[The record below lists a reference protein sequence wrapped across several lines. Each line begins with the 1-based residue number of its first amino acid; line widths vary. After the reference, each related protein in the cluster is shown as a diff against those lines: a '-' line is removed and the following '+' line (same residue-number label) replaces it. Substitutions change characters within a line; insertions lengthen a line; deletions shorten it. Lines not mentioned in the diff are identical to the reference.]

1 LIPITKDVVFRLN
14 NRITRL
20 LGTCIDPG
28 AFPDE
33 TERER
38 RAHACLGASL
48 SLVLYVEYKWA
59 WLEECATM
67 AQVLIY
73 LINVTKT
80 SDTQIRDVPILQAL
94 FRAGA
99 GAGKFRSTLEPD
111 STSSIRWTCMSMIV
125 VRRMLMTSQVRDAA
139 EQVINCLAE
148 VSGDRNSS
156 NDEKAAK
163 TAGII
168 DKHLKAGW
176 DSADSLHE
184 VLIPRLETV
193 KLEDRL
199 REIVQE
205 KQDDITRLDNTW
217 NVFGWAEE
225 TDEAILKLAQTLKEA
240 TSSVLD
246 NLPGAVLQWKE
257 DSRPS
262 PEKGA
267 QSTPYFMP
275 HFIPPRQLLQRL
287 WLCVW
292 TIRRVSITGWGAS
305 KDLPENLADLSA
317 PELSMTAIRKLMS
330 ENRTPMETQLWRLQD
345 LRSGGLVYTLEL
357 FIQAIKSSGKSAMRE
372 SSQELYG
379 DTFDFFTRNL
389 KRDGYEFSVWTEQL
403 LVDLLQRVLPTKGGP
418 SSDQVPEYIIDRF
431 LTFLVGVLENRKRS
445 HIGDPISRTEGHRER
460 PDRYQ
465 CSVWTERVLVDLLR
479 RVLPSAEGGSSSG
492 QLSQK
497 IIDHFLAILADVLE
511 KKEGP
516 HVEDAI
522 SQIKAYCAR
531 PGNSNEVV
539 HEALSKLEPA
549 GT

>member
-1 LIPITKDVVFRLN
+1 LILVIIDVVPRLN

-38 RAHACLGASL
+38 RAHACLAASL
-48 SLVLYVEYKWA
+48 SLVLYVEYEWA

-80 SDTQIRDVPILQAL
+80 SDTQIRDVPVLQAL

-99 GAGKFRSTLEPD
+99 GKFRSTPELD

-125 VRRMLMTSQVRDAA
+125 VRRMLNTSQVRDAA
-139 EQVINCLAE
+139 KQVINCLAE
-148 VSGDRNSS
+148 VSGERDGS

-163 TAGII
+163 TAGTIN
-168 DKHLKAGW
+168 KHLKAGW

-184 VLIPRLETV
+184 ELIPRLEEV
-193 KLEDRL
+193 ELEDRL
-199 REIVQE
+199 REIVRE
-205 KQDDITRLDNTW
+205 KQDDITQLDNTW
-217 NVFGWAEE
+217 NVFGWAEK

-246 NLPGAVLQWKE
+246 NLPGAILRWEE

-262 PEKGA
+262 PEKGT
-267 QSTPYFMP
+267 QSAPSYFMP

-292 TIRRVSITGWGAS
+292 TIRRVSTTGWGAS
-305 KDLPENLADLSA
+305 KDFPETLADLSA
-317 PELSMTAIRKLMS
+317 PELSMPTIRKLMGG
-330 ENRTPMETQLWRLQD
+330 RQAPMETQLWRLQD

-357 FIQAIKSSGKSAMRE
+357 FIEAIKSSGKSATRE

-379 DTFDFFTRNL
+379 DTFDFFTR
-389 KRDGYEFSVWTEQL
+389 KRDGYEFNVWTEQL
-403 LVDLLQRVLPTKGGP
+403 LVDLFQRVLPANGSSP
-418 SSDQVPEYIIDRF
+418 SDQVPEYIIDRF
-431 LTFLVGVLENRKRS
+431 LTFLVSVLENRKRS
-445 HIGDPISRTEGHRER
+445 HVEEPISQTEGHRER
-460 PDRYQ
+460 PDGYQ
-465 CSVWTERVLVDLLR
+465 CSVWTERVLVDLLQ
-479 RVLPSAEGGSSSG
+479 RVLPSAEGGPSSG
-492 QLSQK
+492 QLSQNV
-497 IIDHFLAILADVLE
+497 IDHFLTLIADVLA

-516 HVEDAI
+516 HVYSAI
-522 SQIKAYCAR
+522 LRIKAYCAR
-531 PGNSNEVV
+531 PDNSSKAAK
-539 HEALSKLEPA
+539 EALSKLERV